1 MVLGAPLELKAF
13 RHTAVRVGA
22 AGASRPEESS
32 AGSRRFPCPQGLLM
46 AGPGSPGWAEA
57 PQGRPSRTGC
67 QARARGPACVRQ
79 LGLVFSLY
87 VQVAFLVL
95 MRH

>member
-1 MVLGAPLELKAF
+1 MVLEAPLELKAF
-13 RHTAVRVGA
+13 QHTAVRVGA
-22 AGASRPEESS
+22 AGASRPE

-57 PQGRPSRTGC
+57 PQGRPSHTGC
-67 QARARGPACVRQ
+67 QARAGGPACVRQ

>member
-22 AGASRPEESS
+22 ARASRPE

-87 VQVAFLVL
+87 VHVSFLVL